1 MQSEF
6 QARPSMTKERKLP
19 LILVADDDPTVLAL
33 SATTLQVAG
42 FDSIGFPDG
51 SAMLE
56 EFDRIDPDLV
66 LLDIEMPGMDGLNI
80 CRNLKARESGKN
92 TPVIMI
98 TGHSDAEAVD
108 QAFAA
113 GAQDFINKPIPW
125 SVLPH
130 RIRQVLRT
138 RDALHEIRAT
148 DSRNRAL
155 LQAIPDLIFVLSADG
170 RILDYLS
177 GPRPESATLPANYG
191 GGSMASL
198 LPPTV
203 VRKARKYIAIAL
215 ATKEPQVFDHTLYN
229 HQRFFE
235 TRLIAQN
242 DNTVLA
248 IVREITTRKKS
259 EAKIHQLAYH
269 DNLTGLPNRQFFAK
283 RLRQA
288 IRYAREHNQKLATLY
303 LDLDRFKRIN
313 DTLGHGVG
321 DALLKAVAKRLDRC
335 VRGADSVTRIKTD
348 GPNSVRLA
356 RLGGD
361 EFVILIEDI
370 DDEDQVSK
378 VADRIRKALTAPF
391 KYQGHQ
397 FIITPSIGIAIFP
410 DDSQEREGLLANAD
424 MAMYQAKSAGRNN
437 YRFYSGT
444 MNRRSL
450 DRLDMENELQH
461 AIKNQLFKLHYQPK
475 VNLSNFNTVGV
486 EALLRWHHPEKGWIS
501 PSQFIPLAEET
512 GLIIPLGAWVVQ
524 QACKQLVD
532 WQNDGLTDISVA
544 INVSSEQFCHGDLL
558 NSVLN
563 AVESTGIPGQS
574 LELEITESLLM
585 KNVEETVTALRIFK
599 DAGIRISVDDF
610 GTGYSSLSYLKQFPL
625 DSLKIDRSFVQ
636 DLHNNND
643 DAAICAAILAMAK
656 ELGLSVVAEGVEF
669 EEQLDFLRK
678 HGCDQIQGFFIS
690 KPLPPDEL
698 KDFVLATVDK
708 YIYTRA

>member
-1 MQSEF
+1 MN
-6 QARPSMTKERKLP
+6 KERKSP

-42 FDSIGFPDG
+42 FDNIGFPDG
-51 SAMLE
+51 RSLLD
-56 EFDRIDPDLV
+56 EFDRIAPDLV
-66 LLDIEMPGMDGLNI
+66 LVDIDMPGIDGLQV
-80 CRNLKARESGKN
+80 CRKIKNRDSGKD
-92 TPVIMI
+92 TPVIMM
-98 TGHSDAEAVD
+98 TGHGDATAVD
-108 QAFAA
+108 QAFEA

-125 SVLPH
+125 AVLPH
-130 RIRQVLRT
+130 RVHQVLKARK
-138 RDALHEIRAT
+138 ALVEIRNT
-148 DSRNRAL
+148 GSRNKAL

-170 RILDYLS
+170 AILEYLS
-177 GPRPESATLPANYG
+177 GPRPESDTLPENYEG
-191 GGSMASL
+191 GTMTNL
-198 LPPTV
+198 LPSTV
-203 VRKARKYIAIAL
+203 VKKARKYIAIAL
-215 ATKEPQVFDHTLYN
+215 ATKEPQVFDHSLYN
-229 HQRFFE
+229 NKRFFE
-235 TRLIAQN
+235 TRLIAHS

-248 IVREITTRKKS
+248 MVREITERKKS
-259 EAKIHQLAYH
+259 EAKIHHLAYH

-288 IRYAREHNQKLATLY
+288 IKFARDNDQKLATLY

-321 DALLKAVAKRLDRC
+321 DALLKAVAKRLYRC
-335 VRGADSVTRIKTD
+335 VRGADSVARIKDD
-348 GPNSVRLA
+348 GPNSIRLA

-361 EFVILIEDI
+361 EFVILAEDI
-370 DDEDQVSK
+370 ENEDQVS
-378 VADRIRKALTAPF
+378 VIANRIRKALTAPF

-397 FIITPSIGIAIFP
+397 FVITPSIGISIFP
-410 DDSQEREGLLANAD
+410 DDSTETDDLLVNAD
-424 MAMYQAKSAGRNN
+424 TAMYQAKSSGRNN

-450 DRLDMENELQH
+450 DRLDMENELQN
-461 AIKNQLFKLHYQPK
+461 AIKNQLFDIHYQPK
-475 VNLSNFNTVGV
+475 VSLKNFKTLGV
-486 EALLRWHHPEKGWIS
+486 EALLRWHHPEKGWIP

-512 GLIIPLGAWVVQ
+512 GLIIPLGAWVVE
-524 QACKQLVD
+524 QACKQILD
-532 WQNDGLTDISVA
+532 WHASGLTEISVA

-558 NSVLN
+558 KSVLDT
-563 AVESTGIPGQS
+563 VERVGIPARS

-585 KNVEETVTALRIFK
+585 KNVEDTVAALRIFK
-599 DAGIRISVDDF
+599 EAGIRISVDDF

-656 ELGLSVVAEGVEF
+656 ELSLSVVAEGVEF

-678 HGCDQIQGFFIS
+678 HGCDQIQGFLIS

-698 KDFVLATVDK
+698 KAFVLATVDK
-708 YIYTRA
+708 HIYARA

>member
-1 MQSEF
+1 MK
-6 QARPSMTKERKLP
+6 KERKLP

-42 FDSIGFPDG
+42 FDSVSFPDG
-51 SAMLE
+51 PAVLE
-56 EFDRIDPDLV
+56 EFDHIDPDLV

-92 TPVIMI
+92 TPIVMI
-98 TGHSDAEAVD
+98 TGRGDAEAVD

-113 GAQDFINKPIPW
+113 GAQDFINKPISWP
-125 SVLPH
+125 VLPH
-130 RIRQVLRT
+130 RIRQVLRA
-138 RDALHEIRAT
+138 RDTLQEVKAT
-148 DSRNRAL
+148 DSRSSAL
-155 LQAIPDLIFVLSADG
+155 LRAIPDLIFVLSADG
-170 RILDYLS
+170 RVLDYLS
-177 GPRPESATLPANYG
+177 GPRPESTTLPADYE
-191 GGSMASL
+191 GGSMAGL

-203 VRKARKYIAIAL
+203 VRKARKFIAIAL
-215 ATKEPQVFDHTLYN
+215 ATKEPQVFDHSLYN
-229 HQRFFE
+229 NQRFFE
-235 TRLIAQN
+235 TRLFAQN
-242 DNTVLA
+242 ENTVLA
-248 IVREITTRKKS
+248 IVREITARKKS
-259 EAKIHQLAYH
+259 EAKIHHLAYH

-288 IRYAREHNQKLATLY
+288 IQFARENKQKLAALY

-335 VRGADSVTRIKTD
+335 VRGDDSVARFDTD
-348 GPNSVRLA
+348 GANSVKLA

-361 EFVILIEDI
+361 EFVILLEDI
-370 DDEDQVSK
+370 DDEEQVSG
-378 VADRIRKALTAPF
+378 VANRIRKALAAPF
-391 KYQGHQ
+391 KYKGHQ

-410 DDSQEREGLLANAD
+410 DDSREKDELLMNAD
-424 MAMYQAKSAGRNN
+424 TAMYQAKSAGRNN
-437 YRFYSGT
+437 YCFYSGT

-450 DRLDMENELQH
+450 DRLDMETELQR
-461 AIKNQLFKLHYQPK
+461 AIRNQLFNIHYQPK
-475 VNLSNFNTVGV
+475 VTLANFRTVGV

-512 GLIIPLGAWVVQ
+512 GLIVPLGAWVVE
-524 QACKQLVD
+524 QACKQLRD
-532 WQNDGLTDISVA
+532 WQEAGLSDISIA

-558 NSVLN
+558 NSVLST
-563 AVESTGIPGQS
+563 VESTGILARS

-585 KNVEETVTALRIFK
+585 KNVEETVSALRTFK
-599 DAGIRISVDDF
+599 EAGIRISVDDF

-698 KDFVLATVDK
+698 KAFVLATVDRH
-708 YIYTRA
+708 IYSRA

>member
-1 MQSEF
+1 MK
-6 QARPSMTKERKLP
+6 TERKTP

-42 FDSIGFPDG
+42 FDNIGFTDG
-51 SAMLE
+51 PAVLE
-56 EFDRIDPDLV
+56 AFDRIAPDLV
-66 LLDIEMPGMDGLNI
+66 LLDIEMPGMDGLNV
-80 CRNLKARESGKN
+80 CRNLKVRESGKN
-92 TPVIMI
+92 TPIVII
-98 TGHSDAEAVD
+98 TGHGDTAAID
-108 QAFAA
+108 QAFEA

-125 SVLPH
+125 PVLPH
-130 RIRQVLRT
+130 RIRQVLHAKEMLR
-138 RDALHEIRAT
+138 EIRAAE
-148 DSRNRAL
+148 SRNRAL
-155 LQAIPDLIFVLSADG
+155 LQAIPDLIFILSADG
-170 RILDYLS
+170 QILDYLS
-177 GPRPESATLPANYG
+177 GPRSESEILPANYE
-191 GGSMASL
+191 GGSMAGL
-198 LPPTV
+198 LPATV

-215 ATKEPQVFDHTLYN
+215 ATKEPQVFDHSLYN
-229 HQRFFE
+229 NQRFFE

-259 EAKIHQLAYH
+259 EAKIHHLAYH
-269 DNLTGLPNRQFFAK
+269 DNLTGLPNRQFFSK

-288 IRYAREHNQKLATLY
+288 INHARENDQKLATLY

-335 VRGADSVTRIKTD
+335 VRGVDSVARIETHRPD
-348 GPNSVRLA
+348 SVRLA

-361 EFVILIEDI
+361 EFIVLIEDV
-370 DDEDQVSK
+370 DNEDQVSA
-378 VADRIRKALTAPF
+378 VANRIRKALAAPF

-397 FIITPSIGIAIFP
+397 FIITPSIGISMYP
-410 DDSQEREGLLANAD
+410 EDSQEKDELMMNAD
-424 MAMYQAKSAGRNN
+424 LAMYQAKSAGRNN

-450 DRLDMENELQH
+450 DRLDMENELQN
-461 AIKNQLFKLHYQPK
+461 AIRNQLFDIYYQPK
-475 VNLSNFNTVGV
+475 VNLANFRTVGV
-486 EALLRWHHPEKGWIS
+486 EALLRWHHPEKGWVS

-524 QACKQLVD
+524 QACRQLVD
-532 WQNDGLTDISVA
+532 WQENGLPDISIA
-544 INVSSEQFCHGDLL
+544 INVSSEQFRHGDLL
-558 NSVLN
+558 NSVLDT
-563 AVESTGIPGQS
+563 VKHHGIHAGS

-585 KNVEETVTALRIFK
+585 KNTEETVAALRKFK
-599 DAGIRISVDDF
+599 DAGIRISIDDF

-656 ELGLSVVAEGVEF
+656 ELSLNVVAEGVEF
-669 EEQLDFLRK
+669 EEQLEFLRR
-678 HGCDQIQGFFIS
+678 HGCDQIQGFLVS

-698 KDFVLATVDK
+698 KTFVLATNDK
-708 YIYTRA
+708 HIYTRA

>member
-1 MQSEF
+1 MK
-6 QARPSMTKERKLP
+6 KERKLP

-42 FDSIGFPDG
+42 FDSISFPDG

-66 LLDIEMPGMDGLNI
+66 LLDIEMPGMDGLNV

-98 TGHSDAEAVD
+98 TGHSDTEAVD

-125 SVLPH
+125 PVLPH

-138 RDALHEIRAT
+138 RNALHEIRAT

-177 GPRPESATLPANYG
+177 GPRSKSASLPANYE
-191 GGSMASL
+191 GGSMAGL

-215 ATKEPQVFDHTLYN
+215 ATKEPQVFEHTLYN
-229 HQRFFE
+229 NQRFFE
-235 TRLIAQN
+235 TRLIAQSN
-242 DNTVLA
+242 NTVLA
-248 IVREITTRKKS
+248 IVREITTRKNS

-269 DNLTGLPNRQFFAK
+269 DNLTGLPNRQFFAR

-335 VRGADSVTRIKTD
+335 IRGADSVARIKTD
-348 GPNSVRLA
+348 GSNSVRLA

-410 DDSQEREGLLANAD
+410 DDSQETDELLANAD

-437 YRFYSGT
+437 YCFYSGT

-461 AIKNQLFKLHYQPK
+461 AIRNQLFKLHYQPK
-475 VNLSNFNTVGV
+475 VNLSNFKTVGV

-512 GLIIPLGAWVVQ
+512 GLIVPLGAWVVQ

-563 AVESTGIPGQS
+563 AVESTGILAQS

-585 KNVEETVTALRIFK
+585 KNVEETVAALRIFK
-599 DAGIRISVDDF
+599 EAGIRISVDDF

-656 ELGLSVVAEGVEF
+656 ELSLSVVAEGVEF

-698 KDFVLATVDK
+698 KEFVLATVDK
-708 YIYTRA
+708 HIYTRA

>member
-1 MQSEF
+1 MK
-6 QARPSMTKERKLP
+6 TERKLP

-42 FDSIGFPDG
+42 FDNIGFTNGP
-51 SAMLE
+51 AVLE
-56 EFDRIDPDLV
+56 AFDRVAPDLV
-66 LLDIEMPGMDGLNI
+66 LLDIEMPGMDGLNV
-80 CRNLKARESGKN
+80 CRDLKARESGKN
-92 TPVIMI
+92 TPVVII
-98 TGHSDAEAVD
+98 TGHGDTAAID
-108 QAFAA
+108 QAFEA

-125 SVLPH
+125 PVLPH
-130 RIRQVLRT
+130 RIRQVLH
-138 RDALHEIRAT
+138 AKEMLQEVRAT
-148 DSRNRAL
+148 ESRNRTL

-170 RILDYLS
+170 QILDYLS
-177 GPRPESATLPANYG
+177 GPRPESVTLPVNYEG
-191 GGSMASL
+191 GAMASL

-203 VRKARKYIAIAL
+203 IRKARKYIAIAL
-215 ATKEPQVFDHTLYN
+215 TTKEPQVFDHTLYN
-229 HQRFFE
+229 NQRFFE

-259 EAKIHQLAYH
+259 EAKIHHLAYH
-269 DNLTGLPNRQFFAK
+269 DNLTGLPNRQFFSK

-288 IRYAREHNQKLATLY
+288 IKYARENDQKLATLY

-335 VRGADSVTRIKTD
+335 VRGVDSVARIDTD
-348 GPNSVRLA
+348 RPDSVRLA

-361 EFVILIEDI
+361 EFVVLVEDV
-370 DDEDQVSK
+370 DNEDQVSA
-378 VADRIRKALTAPF
+378 VAARIRKALTAPF

-397 FIITPSIGIAIFP
+397 FIITPSIGISMYP
-410 DDSQEREGLLANAD
+410 DDSQEKDELLMNAD

-450 DRLDMENELQH
+450 DRLDMENELQN
-461 AIKNQLFKLHYQPK
+461 AIRNQLFEIYYQPK
-475 VNLSNFNTVGV
+475 VNLANFRTVGV
-486 EALLRWHHPEKGWIS
+486 EALLRWHHPEKGWVS

-512 GLIIPLGAWVVQ
+512 GLIIPLGAWVIQ
-524 QACKQLVD
+524 QACRQLAD
-532 WQNDGLTDISVA
+532 WQENGLPDISIA
-544 INVSSEQFCHGDLL
+544 INVSSEQFRHGELL
-558 NSVLN
+558 NTVLDTVKHN
-563 AVESTGIPGQS
+563 GIHAQS

-585 KNVEETVTALRIFK
+585 KNVEETVAVLRKFK

-656 ELGLSVVAEGVEF
+656 ELSLNVVAEGVEF
-669 EEQLDFLRK
+669 EEQLEFLRR
-678 HGCDQIQGFFIS
+678 HGCHQIQGFLIS

-698 KDFVLATVDK
+698 KTFVLATSDK
-708 YIYTRA
+708 HIYTRA